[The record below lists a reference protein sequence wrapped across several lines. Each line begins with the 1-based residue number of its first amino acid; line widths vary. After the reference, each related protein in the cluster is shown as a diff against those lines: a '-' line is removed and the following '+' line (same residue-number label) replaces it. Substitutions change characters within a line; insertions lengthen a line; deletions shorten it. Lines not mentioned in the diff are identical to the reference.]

1 MLGNLLESCDE
12 EKFTESAGF
21 LLGDCFYKQDDTF
34 AAFQIYKKMVSEY
47 PKSDKA
53 PHGTYWLGKCLNAMN
68 MHESAVNVLSEGVQ
82 KFPNDWYTTRMALE
96 DREVLR

>member
-1 MLGNLLESCDE
+1 
-12 EKFTESAGF
+12 
-21 LLGDCFYKQDDTF
+21 
-34 AAFQIYKKMVSEY
+34 MVSEY

-82 KFPNDWYTTRMALE
+82 KFLMTGMPPEWRWRSGGVTGWRQLPGS
-96 DREVLR
+96 V